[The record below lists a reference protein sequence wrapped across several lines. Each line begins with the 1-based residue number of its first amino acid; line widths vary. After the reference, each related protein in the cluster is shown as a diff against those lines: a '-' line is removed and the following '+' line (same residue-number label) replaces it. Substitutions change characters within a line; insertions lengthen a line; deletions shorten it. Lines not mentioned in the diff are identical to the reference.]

1 MKNLP
6 ITVEAL
12 RPVAGVKT
20 IVCNNSDYMVVWD
33 LDEDWDQAAKT
44 MRCTWPDG
52 TYQDVV
58 FTGAEAALPPC
69 PAPGRVRIGLYAG
82 NIHTTRPAELV
93 AFPSILSDGGT
104 PAAPGDDVYAQ
115 LLALLEGDKVK
126 GEKGDTGTTFTP
138 SVSPNGT
145 LSWTNDG
152 GKENPESINIKGADG
167 AKGADGKK
175 GEDGESITV
184 ESVTESTEDGGSNVV
199 IFSDGKSI
207 TIKNGS
213 KGGTGPQGPAGSD
226 ATVPIATST
235 VPGKVAPSAEDFT
248 VSETGALALGVHI
261 KTVSALPK
269 DPDPDTLYL
278 IPEGAEP

>member
-1 MKNLP
+1 M
-6 ITVEAL
+6 
-12 RPVAGVKT
+12 
-20 IVCNNSDYMVVWD
+20 
-33 LDEDWDQAAKT
+33 
-44 MRCTWPDG
+44 
-52 TYQDVV
+52 V
-58 FTGAEAALPPC
+58 FTGTEAALPPC

-104 PAAPGDDVYAQ
+104 PAAPGVDVYAQ

-138 SVSPNGT
+138 SVSPDGT

-152 GKENPESINIKGADG
+152 GKENPESVNIKGADG

-175 GEDGESITV
+175 GEDRESITV
-184 ESVTESTEDGGSNVV
+184 ESVTESVTESTEDGGSNVV

-226 ATVPIATST
+226 ATIPIATAT
-235 VPGKVAPSAEDFT
+235 VPGKVAPFPHHSGRYCGGVYAGFG
-248 VSETGALALGVHI
+248 VAAGANQRRGSGLHGGDPCTQRGGKDRRICYAYSRCSSWRGQCCGRNLSGVYYGGGRRR
-261 KTVSALPK
+261 P
-269 DPDPDTLYL
+269 
-278 IPEGAEP
+278 G

>member
-6 ITVEAL
+6 IMVEAL

-33 LDEDWDQAAKT
+33 LDEDWNQAAKT

-58 FTGAEAALPPC
+58 FTGTEAALPPC

-82 NIHTTRPAELV
+82 NIHTTRSAELV

-104 PAAPGDDVYAQ
+104 PAEPGADVYAQ

-138 SVSPNGT
+138 SVSPDGT
-145 LSWTNDG
+145 LSWKNDG
-152 GKENPESINIKGADG
+152 GKENPESVNI
-167 AKGADGKK
+167 KGADGKK

-199 IFSDGKSI
+199 IFSDGQSI

-226 ATVPIATST
+226 ATVPLATAT

-248 VSETGALALGVHI
+248 VSESGALVLGVHI
-261 KTVSALPK
+261 KPVSALPE
-269 DPDPDTLYL
+269 DPDPNTLYL
-278 IPEGAEP
+278 IPEEAEP

>member
-20 IVCNNSDYMVVWD
+20 IVCNNSDYTVVWD
-33 LDEDWDQAAKT
+33 LDEDWNQAAKT
-44 MRCTWPDG
+44 MRCTWSDG

-58 FTGAEAALPPC
+58 FTGTEAALPPC

-126 GEKGDTGTTFTP
+126 GEKGDTG
-138 SVSPNGT
+138 
-145 LSWTNDG
+145 
-152 GKENPESINIKGADG
+152 PEGPQGPQGEPGPKGDTG
-167 AKGADGKK
+167 AQGPAGPQGETGPQGPKGDP
-175 GEDGESITV
+175 GE
-184 ESVTESTEDGGSNVV
+184 
-199 IFSDGKSI
+199 
-207 TIKNGS
+207 
-213 KGGTGPQGPAGSD
+213 TGPQGPAGSD

-248 VSETGALALGVHI
+248 VSKTGALALSVHI
-261 KTVSALPK
+261 KTVSTLPE
-269 DPDPDTLYL
+269 DPDPNTLYL
-278 IPEGAEP
+278 IPEGAEA